1 MKPLQKLI
9 RFFQSETVLCIAA
22 VLAVISAF
30 FVKPGPDYLG
40 YIDFRTLV
48 LLFCLMAVVAGLQK
62 GWAFDFLAQKM
73 LTKVHTT
80 RQLVGILVFMCF
92 LLSMFITNDVA
103 LLTFVPF
110 SVLILKRVEK
120 QELMIYTVVLQ
131 TIAANLGSLLLPVGN
146 PQNLYLYGIS
156 KMGFGAFVGCMLPLW
171 LVSGILLAIAVL
183 PVKSQKIEPQGA
195 DVPVLRNVAL
205 YLILFALCLT
215 TVAGILPY
223 YYLFVII
230 LVTILIKDGRV
241 LISVDYLLLLTFVCF
256 FVFIGNMKN
265 LPAVTA
271 FMKQIIEGK
280 ELVMGVLF
288 SQVISNVPAAIL
300 LSGFTDQIKALLWG
314 TNIGGLGTLI
324 ASLAS
329 LISYK
334 IYSRQEGHENGK
346 YMLVFSGMNVLF
358 LVMIGLF
365 AWVFIRFA
373 GR

>member
-1 MKPLQKLI
+1 MY
-9 RFFQSETVLCIAA
+9 AA
-22 VLAVISAF
+22 
-30 FVKPGPDYLG
+30 
-40 YIDFRTLV
+40 
-48 LLFCLMAVVAGLQK
+48 
-62 GWAFDFLAQKM
+62 
-73 LTKVHTT
+73 
-80 RQLVGILVFMCF
+80 
-92 LLSMFITNDVA
+92 
-103 LLTFVPF
+103 
-110 SVLILKRVEK
+110 RV
-120 QELMIYTVVLQ
+120 
-131 TIAANLGSLLLPVGN
+131 
-146 PQNLYLYGIS
+146 
-156 KMGFGAFVGCMLPLW
+156 
-171 LVSGILLAIAVL
+171 VSGILLAIAVL

-195 DVPVLRNVAL
+195 DIPALRNVAL

-300 LSGFTDQIKALLWG
+300 LSGFSDQIKALLWG

>member
-9 RFFQSETVLCIAA
+9 HFFQSETVLCIAA

-171 LVSGILLAIAVL
+171 LASGILLAIAVL

-195 DVPVLRNVAL
+195 DIPALRNVAL